1 MKTSS
6 SAQNIYAL
14 NLEGKIQEC
23 MCTVS
28 GNLERVAFCAAEIY
42 GIEVKLLRNHLKLNY
57 NNILSLKVMFKLH
70 YSSVM
75 LYSSDPEAFSVCQ
88 LSEYTNK

>member
-23 MCTVS
+23 RCTVP
-28 GNLERVAFCAAEIY
+28 GNLEQEAFCVAEMY
-42 GIEVKLLRNHLKLNY
+42 GIEVKLLQNHLKLTC

-75 LYSSDPEAFSVCQ
+75 PVL
-88 LSEYTNK
+88 